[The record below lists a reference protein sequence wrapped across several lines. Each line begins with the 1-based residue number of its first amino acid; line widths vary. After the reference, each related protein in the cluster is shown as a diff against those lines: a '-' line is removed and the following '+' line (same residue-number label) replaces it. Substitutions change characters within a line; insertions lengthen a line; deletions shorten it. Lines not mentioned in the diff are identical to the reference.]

1 MYNRLLEE
9 LKKKFAGVSDQILAR
24 IAKKLE
30 PGVKS
35 EDDVKTA
42 VEGVTFQQVLES
54 HGDFR
59 ATEATKT
66 AVANYEKKH
75 SIKDGK
81 PVKPAEED
89 LDEPEEDEEGGNGNG
104 KGEKMPG
111 WAKTLMKGYK
121 AMEEKVSKMAGERVT
136 ASRKQQLD
144 KVLSA
149 LPESMRKGYD
159 RITLDTMED
168 DAFKELINDVETE
181 VQQIQKEQKV
191 KGAVF
196 GRPTVNSG
204 AAGSGSERETGSASK
219 EEIDEAMKQIKIL

>member
-42 VEGVTFQQVLES
+42 VEGVTFQQMLEI

-59 ATEATKT
+59 ATEAAKT
-66 AVANYEKKH
+66 AVSNYERKH

-81 PVKPAEED
+81 PVKN
-89 LDEPEEDEEGGNGNG
+89 PEQSDEEEGQVSEDGP
-104 KGEKMPG
+104 KGEKIPA
-111 WAKTLMKGYK
+111 WAKTLISGYK